1 MESPL
6 PFSNIDLQAD
16 YFDTLSEHVDV
27 EDHSYYDSWN
37 YWNKKI

>member
-27 EDHSYYDSWN
+27 EDHFYYDSWN